1 MFGELGAR
9 IVALNLFVEQS
20 EAISVNARNSIR
32 ANDANPVSGAQQT
45 RLDPR
50 IERVI
55 AIIEATPHQRLTIT
69 IMARIACLSASRFRH
84 KFKSEVGITPT
95 VYVQKVRMR
104 IAADLLKDEN
114 VSVKEVRAAVGL
126 GSDSY
131 FAHLCKRV
139 HGRPPSQLR
148 SN

>member
-1 MFGELGAR
+1 MNDPNFLRSNHDNPPGA
-9 IVALNLFVEQS
+9 AKE
-20 EAISVNARNSIR
+20 
-32 ANDANPVSGAQQT
+32 G

-55 AIIEATPHQRLTIT
+55 AIIEANPSQRLSLP
-69 IMARIACLSASRFRH
+69 IMARMARLSASRFRH
-84 KFKSEVGITPT
+84 KFKSEIGITPT
-95 VYVQKVRMR
+95 AYVQKVRMR

-114 VSVKEVRAAVGL
+114 VSVKEARAAVGL

-148 SN
+148 S

>member
-1 MFGELGAR
+1 MNGP
-9 IVALNLFVEQS
+9 NL
-20 EAISVNARNSIR
+20 IR
-32 ANDANPVSGAQQT
+32 SNDDHSPGRPEPT

-55 AIIEATPHQRLTIT
+55 ATIEANPNQELSLT
-69 IMARIACLSASRFRH
+69 IMARIARLSSSRFRH
-84 KFKSEVGITPT
+84 KFKSEVGTTPI

-104 IAADLLKDEN
+104 IAAHLLKDEN

-131 FAHLCKRV
+131 FAHLCRRV

-148 SN
+148 KT

>member
-1 MFGELGAR
+1 MKGP
-9 IVALNLFVEQS
+9 NL
-20 EAISVNARNSIR
+20 IR
-32 ANDANPVSGAQQT
+32 SNDDHSPGRPGPT

-55 AIIEATPHQRLTIT
+55 ATIEANPNQELSLT
-69 IMARIACLSASRFRH
+69 IMARIARLSPSRFRH
-84 KFKSEVGITPT
+84 KFKSEVGTTPT
-95 VYVQKVRMR
+95 VYVQRVRMR

-131 FAHLCKRV
+131 FAHLCKRL
-139 HGRPPSQLR
+139 HGRTPSQLR
-148 SN
+148 RK